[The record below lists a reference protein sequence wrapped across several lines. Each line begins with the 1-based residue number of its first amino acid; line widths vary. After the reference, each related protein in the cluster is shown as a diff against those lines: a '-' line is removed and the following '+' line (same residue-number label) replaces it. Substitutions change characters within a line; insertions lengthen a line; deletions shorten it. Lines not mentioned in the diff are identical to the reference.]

1 MYAVTKRKTIFPAL
15 AGLLLL
21 FATLLPP
28 TAAAQGRTL
37 DAEDVEGWYGG
48 VLGGFPFGFSNT
60 STSFGADQTRFG
72 WTAVL
77 YGGYRFNPVLSL
89 EAQAMWG
96 KVHMTALDDYRGLW
110 LCDDG
115 RPYEAPQSGMDG
127 WAYDHLQS
135 DAALQRYGLQL
146 NVNVLGFFPRT
157 HYSRWSLELSPLLAA
172 VGARTHYRDREGGE
186 TLKTFGRRWHL
197 GAGGN
202 LQVNYRIGRRFIVGI
217 YTNAVCLTGKKMD
230 EMPHLSD
237 RANIVWDTGL
247 NLGWF
252 FGKGKHK

>member
-89 EAQAMWG
+89 
-96 KVHMTALDDYRGLW
+96 
-110 LCDDG
+110 
-115 RPYEAPQSGMDG
+115 
-127 WAYDHLQS
+127 
-135 DAALQRYGLQL
+135 
-146 NVNVLGFFPRT
+146 
-157 HYSRWSLELSPLLAA
+157 
-172 VGARTHYRDREGGE
+172 
-186 TLKTFGRRWHL
+186 
-197 GAGGN
+197 
-202 LQVNYRIGRRFIVGI
+202 
-217 YTNAVCLTGKKMD
+217 
-230 EMPHLSD
+230 
-237 RANIVWDTGL
+237 
-247 NLGWF
+247 
-252 FGKGKHK
+252 

>member
-77 YGGYRFNPVLSL
+77 YGGYRLYI
-89 EAQAMWG
+89 G
-96 KVHMTALDDYRGLW
+96 GL
-110 LCDDG
+110 C
-115 RPYEAPQSGMDG
+115 
-127 WAYDHLQS
+127 
-135 DAALQRYGLQL
+135 
-146 NVNVLGFFPRT
+146 GFI
-157 HYSRWSLELSPLLAA
+157 S
-172 VGARTHYRDREGGE
+172 
-186 TLKTFGRRWHL
+186 
-197 GAGGN
+197 
-202 LQVNYRIGRRFIVGI
+202 GI
-217 YTNAVCLTGKKMD
+217 YSASLWARSRN
-230 EMPHLSD
+230 
-237 RANIVWDTGL
+237 
-247 NLGWF
+247 
-252 FGKGKHK
+252 